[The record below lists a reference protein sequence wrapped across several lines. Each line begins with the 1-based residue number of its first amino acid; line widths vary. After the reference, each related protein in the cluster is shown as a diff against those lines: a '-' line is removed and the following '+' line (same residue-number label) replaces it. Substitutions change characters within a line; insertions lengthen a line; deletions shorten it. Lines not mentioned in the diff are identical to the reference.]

1 MSDGVSIDTS
11 ELQTLAADFGKASA
25 GLLKDVDKVAKKAAQ
40 NIKDDLSAQAAA
52 STHFRGMAGSISY
65 ERAYGLGSVGYEVG
79 PDKDRRGGALG
90 NIFFFGVPEGGGGTG
105 DLDAPLAAEGPRF
118 VKALSEL
125 AEDRLT

>member
-11 ELQTLAADFGKASA
+11 ELQSLAVEFGKATA
-25 GLLKDVDKVAKKAAQ
+25 KLLPAVDKVAQKAAQ
-40 NIKDDLSAQAAA
+40 SIKDDLSAQAAA

-65 ERAYGLGSVGYEVG
+65 ERAYGLGSVGYEIG

-105 DLDAPLAAEGPRF
+105 DLDAPLREEEPRF
-118 VKALSEL
+118 IKALGDL
-125 AEDRLT
+125 AEDSLP